1 MDGHFILL
9 LGIAV
14 GAGIITAISPCVFP
28 VLPILFAGGGSG
40 GRRRPFAIIAGLVTS
55 FATFTLFATWILR
68 QLHLPQDFLRNLAI
82 ALLFLLAATLVF
94 PQLGMLLERPL
105 AALSRRRPGRDLG
118 GGFLLGAT
126 LGLVFVPCAGPVL
139 AAITAN
145 AARVQFGWKTVLV
158 TVAYSLG
165 AAGPMLAVAALGED
179 VTRRLRA
186 NAAHVRTAL
195 GVVMALAALAIV
207 FDADR
212 KLQTWFPNYT
222 NFFQSRV
229 EHNSVA
235 RKELVKLQGSKSPF
249 APSKAG
255 PLAGLED
262 LGAAPGFAGIESWL
276 NSKPLTLAGL
286 RGKVVL
292 VDFWTYSCINCLRTL
307 PHLEAWDA
315 RYRRAGLVIVGVH
328 TPEFAFEHVVSNVRA
343 ATRHL
348 GVRYPVAIDNGY
360 KTWDAYGND
369 AWPAEYL
376 IDRSGHVRE
385 IKKGEGDYGGTERT
399 IRALLGEPAGAQLAS
414 VKDETP
420 QHLMTPESYLGWQRL
435 QRYAGSPVTPDRE
448 ARYSF
453 PKALPPDSIAYA
465 GRWMVEGQRIV
476 AGRGARLRLRFFAQ
490 NVYLVLGGR
499 GLLEVRVN
507 GKPVRTV
514 RIGGISRLY
523 TLLRYKAEREGL
535 LELRFTPGIS
545 AYAFTFG

>member
-40 GRRRPFAIIAGLVTS
+40 GRRRPFAIITGLVAS

-94 PQLGMLLERPL
+94 PQVGVLLERPL

-165 AAGPMLAVAALGED
+165 AAGPMLAVASLGED

-207 FDADR
+207 FNADQ

-222 NFFQSRV
+222 DFFQSKV
-229 EHNSVA
+229 EQNSVA
-235 RKELVKLQGSKSPF
+235 RKELVKLQDSKSPF
-249 APSKAG
+249 APSKAS

-262 LGAAPGFAGIESWL
+262 LGAAPGFAGIKSWL

-307 PHLEAWDA
+307 PHLKAWDA

-328 TPEFAFEHVVSNVRA
+328 TPEFAFEHVVSNVRS
-343 ATRHL
+343 ATRRL

-420 QHLMTPESYLGWQRL
+420 QHLTTPESYLGWERL
-435 QRYAGSPVTPDRE
+435 QRYAGSPVIPDRQQYY
-448 ARYSF
+448 RF
-453 PKALPPDSIAYA
+453 PAALPPNSLAYA
-465 GRWMVEGQRIV
+465 GLWRVEGQRIV

-499 GLLEVRVN
+499 GRLEIRVN
-507 GKPVRTV
+507 GRQVRTI